1 MPKSWT
7 TRGDRTDVLQTKP
20 HYKKLGGE
28 KGVDH
33 GITHTHEWHHN
44 VDREENVHE
53 GIVERKTRLPTYA
66 EVQNIMN
73 GKAIKM
79 K

>member
-33 GITHTHEWHHN
+33 GITHTHEWYHN
-44 VDREENVHE
+44 VDREGNVHE
-53 GIVERKTRLPTYA
+53 GVVERKTRLTTYE